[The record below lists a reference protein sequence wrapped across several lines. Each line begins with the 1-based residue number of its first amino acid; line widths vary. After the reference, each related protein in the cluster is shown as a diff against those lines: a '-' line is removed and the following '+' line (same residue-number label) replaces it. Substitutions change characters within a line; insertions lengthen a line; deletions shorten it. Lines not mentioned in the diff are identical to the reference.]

1 MRRSAVA
8 LLLALAF
15 VGVALL
21 VRRRSP
27 DATQRGPV
35 WNCGFID
42 PPPIGP
48 FGDPLTQ
55 PGAGGIAQPLR
66 RMLGHSLLRAH
77 ESVDMPRPGETR
89 AGHYAAGFA
98 DPSGPLLLAP
108 VAALRDRIAAQAERL
123 RDLTIRAMPVAE
135 LRRAGRAAGAAR
147 LAGGALRWK
156 PSAPS
161 SRSCCMSR

>member
-1 MRRSAVA
+1 
-8 LLLALAF
+8 L

-27 DATQRGPV
+27 TATQRGPV

-42 PPPIGP
+42 PPYGP

-55 PGAGGIAQPLR
+55 PGADGIAQPLR
-66 RMLGHSLLRAH
+66 RMLGVPLLRAH

-89 AGHYAAGFA
+89 AGHYAAGFE

-108 VAALRDRIAAQAERL
+108 VAALRDRIAARAERL
-123 RDLTIRAMPVAE
+123 RDLTIRQC
-135 LRRAGRAAGAAR
+135 LS
-147 LAGGALRWK
+147 LSFGALVGLLALLAWLETH
-156 PSAPS
+156 
-161 SRSCCMSR
+161 